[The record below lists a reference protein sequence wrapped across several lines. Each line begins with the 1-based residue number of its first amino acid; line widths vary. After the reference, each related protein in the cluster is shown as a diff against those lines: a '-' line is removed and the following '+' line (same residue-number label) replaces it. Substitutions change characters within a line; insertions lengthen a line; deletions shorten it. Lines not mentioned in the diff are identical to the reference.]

1 MDMTFTSEELQFQ
14 QKVADWTKENLPA
27 DIKEK
32 VDRGLELHRDDFE
45 RWMHILSRQGWI
57 ATNWDSKDGGPGW
70 SVAQKFLADEAIF
83 TEGAPRVVH
92 FGTRMVGPVLLAF
105 GTDEQKAKYIPK
117 ILSSEEI
124 WCQGYSEPQ
133 AGSDLAQLQCSA
145 VLDGD
150 HYVVNGTKIW
160 TSYAHCADRMFALVR
175 TAKSAKKQ
183 EGITCLLIDLKA
195 PGVEI
200 RPIITLDGKHHFNQE
215 FLTNVR
221 VPVSDR
227 VGAEGEGWK
236 VAKFLLGHERSNA
249 SYVSINKR
257 NLKKLK
263 EIARDQRVDGQRLA
277 DNPDFMTK
285 IANLEIEITTT
296 TTMAMRQLASAAA
309 DKPVGAEASI
319 LKIRVMDALKS
330 CHELMMEAG
339 AYYAMP
345 WETSHIRAESNL
357 DWVGPSY
364 MYRMTPDYFESR
376 AMSIA
381 GGSHEIQKDILAKRS
396 LGL

>member
-1 MDMTFTSEELQFQ
+1 MDMKFTTEELAFQ
-14 QKVADWTKENLPA
+14 KKVADWTREHLPA
-27 DIKEK
+27 DIREK
-32 VDRGLELHRDDFE
+32 VDRGLELNRDDFS
-45 RWMHILSRQGWI
+45 RWMRILSRQGWI
-57 ATNWDSKDGGPGW
+57 ATNWDAKDGGPGW
-70 SVAQKFLADEAIF
+70 GVAQKFLADEAIF

-175 TAKSAKKQ
+175 TAKTTKKQ
-183 EGITCLLIDLKA
+183 EGITCLLIDLKT

-227 VGAEGEGWK
+227 VGGEGEGWK
-236 VAKFLLGHERSNA
+236 IAKFLLGHERSNA

-263 EIARDQRVDGQRLA
+263 E
-277 DNPDFMTK
+277 
-285 IANLEIEITTT
+285 
-296 TTMAMRQLASAAA
+296 
-309 DKPVGAEASI
+309 
-319 LKIRVMDALKS
+319 
-330 CHELMMEAG
+330 LM
-339 AYYAMP
+339 
-345 WETSHIRAESNL
+345 NKFL
-357 DWVGPSY
+357 DLL
-364 MYRMTPDYFESR
+364 
-376 AMSIA
+376 I
-381 GGSHEIQKDILAKRS
+381 K
-396 LGL
+396 